1 MFMEK
6 KLELYELRRHGED
19 EVEYFDIEDLLFA
32 LKDAGYHVERH
43 FYEDGEFSNKEV
55 QEIIGKKGLCILP
68 IVYMDEKLTLAGRY
82 PSLDEIAHYFDVEI
96 SYQQEE
102 GECCCGDD
110 DGCCCGKHAQEDP
123 EYEHGCCHHHEH
135 EEHECCH
142 QHEHQENEE
151 HECCCHHH
159 EEE

>member
-32 LKDAGYHVERH
+32 LVDAGYHVERH

-55 QEIIGKKGLCILP
+55 QEAIEKKGLCILP

-96 SYQQEE
+96 S
-102 GECCCGDD
+102 
-110 DGCCCGKHAQEDP
+110 
-123 EYEHGCCHHHEH
+123 
-135 EEHECCH
+135 
-142 QHEHQENEE
+142 
-151 HECCCHHH
+151 
-159 EEE
+159 

>member
-6 KLELYELRRHGED
+6 KLELYELRRRGED

-32 LKDAGYHVERH
+32 LVDAGYHVERH

-55 QEIIGKKGLCILP
+55 QEAIEKKGLCILP

-110 DGCCCGKHAQEDP
+110 ECCCGKHAQEDP
-123 EYEHGCCHHHEH
+123 EYEHDCCHHHEH

-142 QHEHQENEE
+142 HHEHEE

-159 EEE
+159 EGK

>member
-32 LKDAGYHVERH
+32 LVDAGYHVERH

-110 DGCCCGKHAQEDP
+110 DGCCCVKHAQEDP

-142 QHEHQENEE
+142 QHEHQENEA

-159 EEE
+159 EGK

>member
-32 LKDAGYHVERH
+32 LVDAGYHVERH

-55 QEIIGKKGLCILP
+55 QEAIEKKGLCILP

-110 DGCCCGKHAQEDP
+110 ECCCGKHAQEDP
-123 EYEHGCCHHHEH
+123 EYEHDCCHHHEH

-142 QHEHQENEE
+142 HHEHEE

-159 EEE
+159 EGK

>member
-32 LKDAGYHVERH
+32 LVDAGYHVERH

-55 QEIIGKKGLCILP
+55 QEAIEKKGLCILP

-110 DGCCCGKHAQEDP
+110 ECCCGKHAQEDP
-123 EYEHGCCHHHEH
+123 EYEHDCCHHHEH
-135 EEHECCH
+135 EEHECSH
-142 QHEHQENEE
+142 HHEHEE

-159 EEE
+159 EGK